1 MVGRQQGDR
10 PYSLVPCSYG
20 VQMPLSQLHQ
30 PSPRELM
37 GPRWSAE
44 KAESGDW
51 RCLGPLI
58 HTCSEKYSWPVSVAC
73 HLGSR
78 TALGFLCGSGAI
90 GLCSVLQSCLTLCNT
105 MDCSPPGSSV
115 NRILQARILEWLAIS
130 FFRGSSN
137 PGIKP
142 TSPVSP
148 ASADRFFIGWAIGGN
163 LRMTLTW
170 RWCTFPS
177 CLSGSSLSC
186 RGPTNTFS
194 YHIDSASY
202 LTQLADSFSMLNTCY
217 ELHLSYF
224 FLVFKRNFEYSQI
237 INKYTI
243 K

>member
-115 NRILQARILEWLAIS
+115 NGISQARRLEWVAMPFSTGTSWPRDQTHIS
-130 FFRGSSN
+130 FVSCTGSQLLCPWN
-137 PGIKP
+137 FPGKN
-142 TSPVSP
+142 TGVGFHFLFQESSCGCLLFLSL
-148 ASADRFFIGWAIGGN
+148 AWLLCLRF
-163 LRMTLTW
+163 
-170 RWCTFPS
+170 
-177 CLSGSSLSC
+177 
-186 RGPTNTFS
+186 
-194 YHIDSASY
+194 
-202 LTQLADSFSMLNTCY
+202 
-217 ELHLSYF
+217 
-224 FLVFKRNFEYSQI
+224 QI
-237 INKYTI
+237 LC
-243 K
+243 